1 MKTWTTSGFVLLLA
15 ALLTRTA
22 VAQPP
27 EGEPEAGDAGEGATT
42 PTTPEGEAPPDTTGE
57 GEGEEVEAPPVE
69 EPRPTRETVCDD
81 RRDDDGDGLP
91 DCADADCFGN
101 PVCEAGGNAERNND
115 RCSDWIDND
124 GDGAVDC
131 DDTECNANGITV
143 CQGSYSG
150 EGGRGGGGE
159 TGGELDIPE
168 LSGDMTVEDLI
179 GNFGDADGERND
191 YLCSDGR
198 DNDGDGRTDCADF
211 GCRFD
216 PQVTVCQG
224 DPGFRFSVVTGIS
237 AGYNYEEN
245 ALPAGGVVP
254 NSDGFGD
261 VRFQRI
267 QVRALGSIPLINN
280 SFFLLNM
287 RLENSPRLTF
297 MVFQVPLLDSGHYVN
312 VNSGSGGLSSALIIS
327 TSKQP
332 LLDPP
337 YFLVNG
343 FEQNNGAAMEFGG
356 PLIGNTLRYRVFG
369 AGGSGFFNGNVGGAF
384 FRDDTRN
391 FAWNAGAQL
400 HLNAIGTYDRFDT
413 PFLYTP
419 VPLTLAFLAGAKYDQ
434 RPRERYPAINGQ
446 AIFQVSR
453 FLIRAEAYT
462 KYVLDYGGAWQ
473 TAMYAQ
479 TSILLIPR
487 WLMLAADVGGFF
499 AQPFQPA
506 TGDPIPDFDSAFRRP
521 LDKFQWRVALHWYW
535 FRNIGM
541 LSLMFRETHLEENP
555 DRAQDNILEREMR
568 LEAQFRF

>member
-1 MKTWTTSGFVLLLA
+1 MTKKTSGLISL
-15 ALLTRTA
+15 ALLFSA
-22 VAQPP
+22 SSVLAQPP
-27 EGEPEAGDAGEGATT
+27 EETPVGPVDQEEQPDETPRTGDEATDPPE
-42 PTTPEGEAPPDTTGE
+42 EAAD
-57 GEGEEVEAPPVE
+57 VDAPPVID
-69 EPRPTRETVCDD
+69 PRQNRETVCDD
-81 RRDDDGDGLP
+81 RQDDDGDGLP

-101 PVCEAGGNAERNND
+101 PVCEAGGNAERSND

-131 DDTECNANGITV
+131 DDSECNSHGITV
-143 CQGSYSG
+143 CQGSYQGATGHGGDPGSDG
-150 EGGRGGGGE
+150 EM
-159 TGGELDIPE
+159 DIPE
-168 LSGDMTVEDLI
+168 LTGDMTVEDLI

-191 YLCSDGR
+191 YLCSDGM

-216 PQVTVCQG
+216 PTVTVCQG

-245 ALPAGGVVP
+245 ALPDGGTVP
-254 NSDGFGD
+254 NSSDFGD
-261 VRFQRI
+261 VRFRRI

-297 MVFQVPLLDSGHYVN
+297 MVFQVPILDSGHYVN

-337 YFLVNG
+337 FYLVNG
-343 FEQNNGAAMEFGG
+343 FEQNNGAAAEFGG

-400 HLNAIGTYDRFDT
+400 HLNILGSYDRFDT

-419 VPLTLAFLAGAKYDQ
+419 VPATLAFVAGGKYDQ
-434 RPRERYPAINGQ
+434 RPAERYPAMNAQG
-446 AIFQVSR
+446 IFQISR
-453 FLIRAEAYT
+453 FLIRAETYT

-473 TAMYAQ
+473 TAWNAQ

-487 WLMLAADVGGFF
+487 WLMLAADVGGSF
-499 AQPFQPA
+499 AQEFQPGP
-506 TGDPIPDFDSAFRRP
+506 GDPMPDFGAGFNRP
-521 LDKFQWRVALHWYW
+521 IDQFQWRVALHWYW
-535 FRNIGM
+535 FRNIGL
-541 LSLMFRETHLEENP
+541 LSLMFRETRLEENP
-555 DRAQDNILEREMR
+555 DRAQDSTLEREMR